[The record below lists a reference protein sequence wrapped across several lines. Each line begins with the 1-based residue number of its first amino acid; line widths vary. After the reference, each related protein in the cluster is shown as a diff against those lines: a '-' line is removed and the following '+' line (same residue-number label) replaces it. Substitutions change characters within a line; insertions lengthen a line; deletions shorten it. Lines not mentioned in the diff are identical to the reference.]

1 MSKEQYP
8 IIPCSLSE
16 ETSKLVS
23 DYARQLAKVA
33 PSLMKN
39 RTEEQFWRSGIFHS
53 AVERIRGQRS
63 ASMKEKRDFM
73 ANVLDFMKQRKAIA
87 DWEYKGTAE
96 RFDYV
101 IEAADGK
108 TIVVET
114 KGCLDGNNTNIFQ
127 RPPNADEFYIWS
139 LCQNSAS
146 DPRKNAWSGIHTR
159 LSAEIVAKKELINGV
174 IIWDMLCGTIGRPC
188 PKLVANKK
196 RATTVGKLLVPPP
209 CIYVLPKTLPDP
221 RNNPSPDPWQPE
233 RLSFVRALFDALP
246 CEKNDVVQVRISTRM
261 DGADIQRQ
269 TTYYRM
275 GSEIAASN
283 WTKIKRT
290 R

>member
-1 MSKEQYP
+1 MPREQYP

-16 ETSKLVS
+16 DTSKLVS
-23 DYARQLAKVA
+23 EYARQLAKVA
-33 PSLMKN
+33 PSLMKSM
-39 RTEEQFWRSGIFHS
+39 TEEEFWRSGIFHS

-73 ANVLDFMKQRKAIA
+73 ASVLDFMKQKKAIS
-87 DWEYKGTAE
+87 DWEYKGTSE

-101 IEAADGK
+101 IQSVDGK

-127 RPPNADEFYIWS
+127 RPPHADEFYIWS

-159 LSAEIVAKKELINGV
+159 LSAEIVARKELVSGV

-188 PKLVANKK
+188 PKLARNHK
-196 RATTVGKLLVPPP
+196 RATKIGGLVVPPP

-221 RNNPSPDPWQPE
+221 RNNPSPNPWEPE
-233 RLSFVRALFDALP
+233 KLSFVRALFDALP
-246 CEKNDVVQVRISTRM
+246 CDASDIVQVRISTRM
-261 DGADIQRQ
+261 DGADVERR
-269 TTYYRM
+269 TTYHRT
-275 GSEIAASN
+275 GSEIATSN

>member
-1 MSKEQYP
+1 MPREQYP

-16 ETSKLVS
+16 ETSKLVAE
-23 DYARQLAKVA
+23 YARQLAKIA
-33 PSLMKN
+33 PSLRKDM
-39 RTEEQFWRSGIFHS
+39 TEEEFWRSGIFHS

-73 ANVLDFMKQRKAIA
+73 ASILGFMEQKKAISH
-87 DWEYKGTAE
+87 WEYKGTAE

-101 IEAADGK
+101 IQAKDGK
-108 TIVVET
+108 TVVVET

-159 LSAEIVAKKELINGV
+159 LSAEIVARKELINGV
-174 IIWDMLCGTIGRPC
+174 IIWDMLCGTVGRPC
-188 PKLVANKK
+188 PKLARNQK
-196 RATTVGKLLVPPP
+196 RATNVGKLIVPPP

-221 RNNPSPDPWQPE
+221 RNNPSPNPWQPE
-233 RLSFVRALFDALP
+233 ALSFVRALFEAFPCDA
-246 CEKNDVVQVRISTRM
+246 NDVVQVRISTRM
-261 DGADIQRQ
+261 DGADVERR
-269 TTYYRM
+269 TTYSRT
-275 GSEIAASN
+275 GSEIASSN